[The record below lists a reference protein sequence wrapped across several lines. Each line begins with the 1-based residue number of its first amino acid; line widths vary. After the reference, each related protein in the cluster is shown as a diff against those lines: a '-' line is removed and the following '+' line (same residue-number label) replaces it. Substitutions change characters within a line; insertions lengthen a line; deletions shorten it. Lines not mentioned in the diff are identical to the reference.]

1 MRLAAI
7 GDNCIDIY
15 TNLGLG
21 CPGGGPVNFA
31 AQARRAGAETAYVG
45 VIGQDT
51 HGEWLK
57 QALIA
62 EGVDVEYLSQVPG
75 PTAVAYV
82 QLEGTERTFLGADRG
97 VRLQLRVTP
106 EIDAYLADFDLIH
119 TTLDGLVDDA
129 IPGWYRAGRR
139 VSYDFSH
146 RARPEQIALLPY
158 LYVAFFSG
166 QKIGRPDGPAALHS
180 LHQPDGPILVMT
192 FGADGSLAY
201 DGDRFYEQAALPTRL
216 VDTLGAG
223 DAFQAGFMLRFLEAG
238 SIQPALRL
246 GAELAAQ
253 ACRSLGG
260 FNHEQRLAGP
270 IRGTQ

>member
-15 TNLGLG
+15 TNLGVG

-31 AQARRAGAETAYVG
+31 VQARRAGAETAYVG
-45 VIGQDT
+45 VIGQDE
-51 HGEWLK
+51 HGDWLK
-57 QALIA
+57 QALVA
-62 EGVDVEYLSQVPG
+62 EGVDTRYLTQVPG

-82 QLEGTERTFLGADRG
+82 RLDGAERTFIGADRG

-119 TTLDGLVDDA
+119 TTLDGLVDTA
-129 IPGWYRAGRR
+129 VPGWHSAGRR

-166 QKIGRPDGPAALHS
+166 QKIGRRDGPAALQS
-180 LHQPDGPILVMT
+180 LYQPDGPVIVMT
-192 FGADGSLAY
+192 FGVDGSLAF
-201 DGDRFYEQAALPTRL
+201 DGAEVYAQPGLATTLI
-216 VDTLGAG
+216 DTLGAG
-223 DAFQAGFMLRFLEAG
+223 DAFQAGFMLRYLQTG
-238 SIQPALRL
+238 SIPQALQF
-246 GAELAAQ
+246 GAELGAQ
-253 ACRSLGG
+253 ACGYLGG
-260 FNHEQRLAGP
+260 FNHEHRLSET
-270 IRGTQ
+270 IRGT